1 MAETA
6 IDATAAIQAPTVRR
20 VRAARHVVGVRE
32 TGQGAPLVLLHG
44 IGSGSLSWAGQYGAL
59 GRRFRLLAWDMPG
72 YGGTEPVAADAPCAA
87 DYADALA
94 DLLDTLGIATANVFG
109 HSLGALVAAAF
120 ADRHAARVRALVLGS
135 PATGYG
141 NESAEA
147 RAEKLRARLKPMEE
161 LGSTGRAAARAAA
174 LVGAEASPDSLALV
188 RHVMGLV
195 PPDGF
200 RRAAILSSRS
210 DIFDHARGIAA
221 PTLVFC
227 GTADQVT
234 SPETS
239 RRVAAAIA
247 GASYVDLP
255 GLGHA
260 CYVEAP
266 QTVNALVG
274 DFVARHDR
282 GA

>member
-1 MAETA
+1 MADAA
-6 IDATAAIQAPTVRR
+6 IDAMTEIQAPAARR
-20 VRAARHVVGVRE
+20 VRASRHTLGVRE
-32 TGQGAPLVLLHG
+32 AGEGAPLVLLHG
-44 IGSGSLSWAGQYGAL
+44 IGSGSLSWAGQYDAFGS
-59 GRRFRLLAWDMPG
+59 RCRVIAWDMPG
-72 YGGTEPVAADAPCAA
+72 YGESAPVAAAEPCAA

-94 DLLDTLGIATANVFG
+94 DLLDTLGIPTANVFG

-120 ADRHAARVRALVLGS
+120 ADRHAARVRTLVLGS

-141 NESAEA
+141 NESLEA

-161 LGSTGRAAARAAA
+161 LGATGRAATRAVA
-174 LVGAEASPDSLALV
+174 LLGADPSSEALGLV
-188 RHVMGLV
+188 RRVMEMV

-210 DIFDHARGIAA
+210 DIFDHAPRITA

-234 SPETS
+234 SPESS
-239 RRVAAAIA
+239 RRVATSISGAA
-247 GASYVDLP
+247 YVDLP

-260 CYVEAP
+260 CYIEAP
-266 QTVNALVG
+266 AIVNALVM
-274 DFVARHDR
+274 DLVARHDR
-282 GA
+282 RA